1 MANRTT
7 GAATISATSATA
19 GRIRTPMQKR
29 VAVLVVLVGSALI
42 GERVVSLA
50 AGEVAADNAVVEP
63 AAGKARRARPAA
75 ALAAAAGTT
84 AATTA
89 ATTTADASRVQLD
102 RLDARQRSLAT
113 DTVDAGMRRATLF
126 APLSWHPPP
135 PKAIA
140 VAKPAPPKPVAPPF
154 PYVYLGGLLED
165 GVRTTFFT
173 QGNRVLSVKAG
184 DTIDAV
190 YRVDQMT
197 EKQMMLTYLPLN
209 EPVVAAWSDGP

>member
-1 MANRTT
+1 MANLTNR
-7 GAATISATSATA
+7 AAT

-29 VAVLVVLVGSALI
+29 IAVLVVLVGSALI

-50 AGEVAADNAVVEP
+50 TGADPADSAVVEP
-63 AAGKARRARPAA
+63 AASKARRARPAA
-75 ALAAAAGTT
+75 VPAAAAGTAVATAVATT

-89 ATTTADASRVQLD
+89 ADASRVQLD
-102 RLDARQRSLAT
+102 RLDARQQSLAT
-113 DTVDAGMRRATLF
+113 DTHDARGQRATLF
-126 APLSWHPPP
+126 APLSWQPPP

-140 VAKPAPPKPVAPPF
+140 VVKQVPPKPVAPPF

-197 EKQMMLTYLPLN
+197 EKQMLLTYLPLN